1 MNNGL
6 AHPANIGGENY
17 FVWASDYAGYS
28 AHCSTSIVPRDES
41 VSVTSGPV
49 PARQSAPPPLAG
61 PPRSAGGWRRMIA
74 FARGASTEIR
84 NYRRNSAHLQ
94 SGRRRSAPDNA
105 CRQLVNVLFQP
116 AAACQAART
125 SSASPG
131 EFPFG
136 SCIPKF
142 LVAAALN
149 IALRNTLRLHWSTCS
164 LIHRADIAH
173 HEIREKVVLRR
184 GEHCSGDVRQ
194 HGRPQRTGPQA
205 HIFAGLIPRQLP
217 HTFYFAQCEAHQSQK
232 EN

>member
-6 AHPANIGGENY
+6 AHPANIGGGNY

-49 PARQSAPPPLAG
+49 PARQSTPPPLAG

-105 CRQLVNVLFQP
+105 CRKLRPATRQRAVSARCGMPSSENFVSESRRVPVRVLHPQVSCCCRSQYRP
-116 AAACQAART
+116 AEYSSPPLEHLQFDT
-125 SSASPG
+125 SRRHSP
-131 EFPFG
+131 P
-136 SCIPKF
+136 
-142 LVAAALN
+142 
-149 IALRNTLRLHWSTCS
+149 
-164 LIHRADIAH
+164 
-173 HEIREKVVLRR
+173 
-184 GEHCSGDVRQ
+184 
-194 HGRPQRTGPQA
+194 
-205 HIFAGLIPRQLP
+205 
-217 HTFYFAQCEAHQSQK
+217 
-232 EN
+232 